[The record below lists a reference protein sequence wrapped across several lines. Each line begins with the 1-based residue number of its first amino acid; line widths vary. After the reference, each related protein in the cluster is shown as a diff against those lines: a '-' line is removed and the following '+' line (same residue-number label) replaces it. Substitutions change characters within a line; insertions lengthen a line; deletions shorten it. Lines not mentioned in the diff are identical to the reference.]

1 MEGSNPSIDPF
12 FDPLV
17 DLDFEI
23 ESNSIDNYMMAK
35 ENKNTVMDIV
45 SWKPR
50 EEICF
55 SVYNASGLLLW
66 RLGLQ
71 NPIFFRVFRCFWFE

>member
-1 MEGSNPSIDPF
+1 
-12 FDPLV
+12 
-17 DLDFEI
+17 
-23 ESNSIDNYMMAK
+23 MMAK